1 MAIISFTNYKRGQT
15 TGCTSAVMR
24 YTMQDKKTEFE
35 GQQLVTGINCQPES
49 VYADFMTTKRLYHKT
64 DGVLFYHMVQS
75 FPKGESVDPVT
86 AHAAAL
92 KLAEYYEGYEVLV
105 CTHTDREH
113 IHSHFLINS
122 VNFDTGR
129 KLHIAKEQL
138 QELRQ
143 RNDMVC
149 KEFSLPVFQPREQKQ
164 KTKTMTIGE
173 YHTAARGQ
181 SKKLQLMNIINDCMR
196 HASNREEFIALMES
210 EGYKVRWEKSRKN
223 ITYTTPS
230 GWQCRDRLLFGD
242 KYLKENMEYEFRIRE
257 EIIYGRAH
265 GPEPARAFTAAD
277 SAGVEF
283 TDHAH
288 CHPVSVAGGS
298 DDADTEDR
306 IHRVGSAWNA
316 GVSSEPEITH
326 RPDSGAEQ
334 HGEDPEIVDGDDH
347 SAGTGWEEER
357 KAFLQMAGLASGL
370 RPDRS
375 GQMDRTGTAHR
386 GGTAGDG
393 VWHSDSGQQHP
404 QPVSMKPLHAGLYGL
419 AVTGALLD
427 DGNEDVEECYTKF
440 GTSHSGL
447 NAERPYNWTGDM
459 VADMLQNMVYLGHTV
474 NLRYSTKSYKDKKRC
489 ERPKSEWLI
498 FENTHEELVD
508 QETWDIVQEVR
519 SHKRRRTN
527 MDEQNMF
534 SGLVYCAD
542 CGKPMVLHRAHTMKP
557 EQNHF
562 TCRTYKKDGAEV
574 CSAHYIREVALKEIV
589 LETIRRAT
597 EFARSDPE
605 RFAAYIQQKQST
617 EVAKEIRGV
626 ERELSTMRKRD
637 GELDVVF
644 KRMYEDSALGRVSN
658 EQFRLLSEAY
668 SKEKAQLA
676 EAIPATEERLEK
688 LRSSMANA
696 KNFIAKAR
704 KFTDMTELTP
714 ELLRTFVA
722 KIIVYEKEV
731 KYSKHAPQKIHIC
744 FRDFNLN
751 ETDDMLLC
759 GETTEKADSTIALPA

>member
-1 MAIISFTNYKRGQT
+1 MVAISQSVWHFMKEVNMLQPNQKITALYCRLSRDDNL
-15 TGCTSAVMR
+15 
-24 YTMQDKKTEFE
+24 E
-35 GQQLVTGINCQPES
+35 GDSNSIQNQKLILQK
-49 VYADFMTTKRLYHKT
+49 YADENGFQNTRFYVDDGYSGTNFNRPAFEQMMDDMSNGDIAVIITKDLSRLGRNQLHTGLYIEEIFSSNDVRYIAVNDNVDTKYENSNELMPFKN
-64 DGVLFYHMVQS
+64 LFNEWHVRDCSRKVRNVVNAKAQRGIRVGTRAPYGYR
-75 FPKGESVDPVT
+75 KGATKDSPLLVDEE
-86 AHAAAL
+86 AAAVV
-92 KLAEYYEGYEVLV
+92 KRIFAMCAG
-105 CTHTDREH
+105 
-113 IHSHFLINS
+113 
-122 VNFDTGR
+122 GMGPAQ
-129 KLHIAKEQL
+129 IAKQL
-138 QELRQ
+138 K
-143 RNDMVC
+143 
-149 KEFSLPVFQPREQKQ
+149 KECIYS
-164 KTKTMTIGE
+164 
-173 YHTAARGQ
+173 
-181 SKKLQLMNIINDCMR
+181 
-196 HASNREEFIALMES
+196 
-210 EGYKVRWEKSRKN
+210 
-223 ITYTTPS
+223 PS
-230 GWQCRDRLLFGD
+230 M
-242 KYLKENMEYEFRIRE
+242 Y
-257 EIIYGRAH
+257 A
-265 GPEPARAFTAAD
+265 
-277 SAGVEF
+277 
-283 TDHAH
+283 
-288 CHPVSVAGGS
+288 
-298 DDADTEDR
+298 
-306 IHRVGSAWNA
+306 
-316 GVSSEPEITH
+316 
-326 RPDSGAEQ
+326 
-334 HGEDPEIVDGDDH
+334 
-347 SAGTGWEEER
+347 
-357 KAFLQMAGLASGL
+357 
-370 RPDRS
+370 
-375 GQMDRTGTAHR
+375 
-386 GGTAGDG
+386 
-393 VWHSDSGQQHP
+393 
-404 QPVSMKPLHAGLYGL
+404 
-419 AVTGALLD
+419 
-427 DGNEDVEECYTKF
+427 YTKF

-542 CGKPMVLHRAHTMKP
+542 CGKPMALHRAHTMKP

-617 EVAKEIRGV
+617 EVAKEIRGL

-759 GETTEKADSTIALPA
+759 GETTEKADSTILPTLRRARSRSLRPRAMLTKAQQPSPTITAMARATTVRGNTTVLAALPQDPR

>member
-1 MAIISFTNYKRGQT
+1 MAIVHFVNYKRGTQSRAAMR
-15 TGCTSAVMR
+15 GVML
-24 YTMQDKKTEFE
+24 YVMQEKKTAWD
-35 GQQLVTGINCQPES
+35 GVPLVSGINCQPQS
-49 VYADFMTTKRLYHKT
+49 VYDDFLNTKLLYHK
-64 DGVLFYHMVQS
+64 DGGVMFYHMVQS
-75 FPKGESVDPVT
+75 FPKGEAVDPVT

-196 HASNREEFIALMES
+196 HASNREEFIALKES

-357 KAFLQMAGLASGL
+357 DFCFSAQSGNGAVGAGMA
-370 RPDRS
+370 
-375 GQMDRTGTAHR
+375 
-386 GGTAGDG
+386 GTAGDG

-427 DGNEDVEECYTKF
+427 DGNEDVEERYRRIQAEQEAKNI
-440 GTSHSGL
+440 GAVIGL
-447 NAERPYNWTGDM
+447 VAGVAM
-459 VADMLQNMVYLGHTV
+459 VLTQ
-474 NLRYSTKSYKDKKRC
+474 
-489 ERPKSEWLI
+489 
-498 FENTHEELVD
+498 
-508 QETWDIVQEVR
+508 
-519 SHKRRRTN
+519 
-527 MDEQNMF
+527 DEQ
-534 SGLVYCAD
+534 S
-542 CGKPMVLHRAHTMKP
+542 
-557 EQNHF
+557 
-562 TCRTYKKDGAEV
+562 
-574 CSAHYIREVALKEIV
+574 
-589 LETIRRAT
+589 
-597 EFARSDPE
+597 
-605 RFAAYIQQKQST
+605 ST
-617 EVAKEIRGV
+617 EQQWTEDQQAEQTQQQ
-626 ERELSTMRKRD
+626 TM
-637 GELDVVF
+637 
-644 KRMYEDSALGRVSN
+644 
-658 EQFRLLSEAY
+658 
-668 SKEKAQLA
+668 
-676 EAIPATEERLEK
+676 
-688 LRSSMANA
+688 
-696 KNFIAKAR
+696 
-704 KFTDMTELTP
+704 
-714 ELLRTFVA
+714 
-722 KIIVYEKEV
+722 
-731 KYSKHAPQKIHIC
+731 
-744 FRDFNLN
+744 
-751 ETDDMLLC
+751 
-759 GETTEKADSTIALPA
+759 

>member
-15 TGCTSAVMR
+15 TGCMSAVMR
-24 YTMQDKKTEFE
+24 YTMQDKKAEFE

-75 FPKGESVDPVT
+75 FPKGEAVDPVT

-288 CHPVSVAGGS
+288 CHPVSAAGGS

-326 RPDSGAEQ
+326 TDLTAVQNSMAEIQKSLTEMTTLLEQAGKKKEKHSCKWLDWLPDF
-334 HGEDPEIVDGDDH
+334 DLIVVAKWIVLVLLIVAALLGM
-347 SAGTGWEEER
+347 GY
-357 KAFLQMAGLASGL
+357 
-370 RPDRS
+370 
-375 GQMDRTGTAHR
+375 GTA
-386 GGTAGDG
+386 
-393 VWHSDSGQQHP
+393 
-404 QPVSMKPLHAGLYGL
+404 
-419 AVTGALLD
+419 
-427 DGNEDVEECYTKF
+427 
-440 GTSHSGL
+440 
-447 NAERPYNWTGDM
+447 
-459 VADMLQNMVYLGHTV
+459 TV
-474 NLRYSTKSYKDKKRC
+474 
-489 ERPKSEWLI
+489 
-498 FENTHEELVD
+498 
-508 QETWDIVQEVR
+508 
-519 SHKRRRTN
+519 
-527 MDEQNMF
+527 
-534 SGLVYCAD
+534 
-542 CGKPMVLHRAHTMKP
+542 
-557 EQNHF
+557 
-562 TCRTYKKDGAEV
+562 
-574 CSAHYIREVALKEIV
+574 
-589 LETIRRAT
+589 
-597 EFARSDPE
+597 
-605 RFAAYIQQKQST
+605 
-617 EVAKEIRGV
+617 
-626 ERELSTMRKRD
+626 
-637 GELDVVF
+637 
-644 KRMYEDSALGRVSN
+644 VSN
-658 EQFRLLSEAY
+658 
-668 SKEKAQLA
+668 
-676 EAIPATEERLEK
+676 I
-688 LRSSMANA
+688 
-696 KNFIAKAR
+696 
-704 KFTDMTELTP
+704 
-714 ELLRTFVA
+714 
-722 KIIVYEKEV
+722 
-731 KYSKHAPQKIHIC
+731 
-744 FRDFNLN
+744 RDLFL
-751 ETDDMLLC
+751 
-759 GETTEKADSTIALPA
+759 

>member
-15 TGCTSAVMR
+15 TGCMSAVMR

-75 FPKGESVDPVT
+75 FPKGEAVDPVT

-173 YHTAARGQ
+173 YHTASRGQ

-288 CHPVSVAGGS
+288 CHPVSAAGGS

-306 IHRVGSAWNA
+306 IHRVGVRGMREYLPNLRSHTDLTAVQNSMAEIQKSLTEMTTLLEQA
-316 GVSSEPEITH
+316 GKKKEKHSCKWLDWL
-326 RPDSGAEQ
+326 PDF
-334 HGEDPEIVDGDDH
+334 DLIVVAKWIVLVLLIVAALLGM
-347 SAGTGWEEER
+347 GY
-357 KAFLQMAGLASGL
+357 
-370 RPDRS
+370 
-375 GQMDRTGTAHR
+375 GTA
-386 GGTAGDG
+386 
-393 VWHSDSGQQHP
+393 
-404 QPVSMKPLHAGLYGL
+404 
-419 AVTGALLD
+419 
-427 DGNEDVEECYTKF
+427 
-440 GTSHSGL
+440 
-447 NAERPYNWTGDM
+447 
-459 VADMLQNMVYLGHTV
+459 TV
-474 NLRYSTKSYKDKKRC
+474 
-489 ERPKSEWLI
+489 
-498 FENTHEELVD
+498 
-508 QETWDIVQEVR
+508 
-519 SHKRRRTN
+519 
-527 MDEQNMF
+527 
-534 SGLVYCAD
+534 
-542 CGKPMVLHRAHTMKP
+542 
-557 EQNHF
+557 
-562 TCRTYKKDGAEV
+562 
-574 CSAHYIREVALKEIV
+574 
-589 LETIRRAT
+589 
-597 EFARSDPE
+597 
-605 RFAAYIQQKQST
+605 
-617 EVAKEIRGV
+617 
-626 ERELSTMRKRD
+626 
-637 GELDVVF
+637 
-644 KRMYEDSALGRVSN
+644 VSN
-658 EQFRLLSEAY
+658 IR
-668 SKEKAQLA
+668 
-676 EAIPATEERLEK
+676 
-688 LRSSMANA
+688 
-696 KNFIAKAR
+696 
-704 KFTDMTELTP
+704 
-714 ELLRTFVA
+714 
-722 KIIVYEKEV
+722 
-731 KYSKHAPQKIHIC
+731 
-744 FRDFNLN
+744 NLF
-751 ETDDMLLC
+751 L
-759 GETTEKADSTIALPA
+759 

>member
-15 TGCTSAVMR
+15 TGCMSAVMR

-75 FPKGESVDPVT
+75 FPKGEAVDPVT

-288 CHPVSVAGGS
+288 CHPVSAAGGS

-326 RPDSGAEQ
+326 TDLTAVQNSMAEIQKSLTEMTTLLEQAGKKKEKHSCKWRDWLPDF
-334 HGEDPEIVDGDDH
+334 DLIVVAKWIVLVLLIVAALLGM
-347 SAGTGWEEER
+347 GY
-357 KAFLQMAGLASGL
+357 
-370 RPDRS
+370 
-375 GQMDRTGTAHR
+375 GTA
-386 GGTAGDG
+386 
-393 VWHSDSGQQHP
+393 
-404 QPVSMKPLHAGLYGL
+404 
-419 AVTGALLD
+419 
-427 DGNEDVEECYTKF
+427 
-440 GTSHSGL
+440 
-447 NAERPYNWTGDM
+447 
-459 VADMLQNMVYLGHTV
+459 TV
-474 NLRYSTKSYKDKKRC
+474 
-489 ERPKSEWLI
+489 
-498 FENTHEELVD
+498 
-508 QETWDIVQEVR
+508 
-519 SHKRRRTN
+519 
-527 MDEQNMF
+527 
-534 SGLVYCAD
+534 
-542 CGKPMVLHRAHTMKP
+542 
-557 EQNHF
+557 
-562 TCRTYKKDGAEV
+562 
-574 CSAHYIREVALKEIV
+574 
-589 LETIRRAT
+589 
-597 EFARSDPE
+597 
-605 RFAAYIQQKQST
+605 
-617 EVAKEIRGV
+617 
-626 ERELSTMRKRD
+626 
-637 GELDVVF
+637 
-644 KRMYEDSALGRVSN
+644 VSN
-658 EQFRLLSEAY
+658 
-668 SKEKAQLA
+668 
-676 EAIPATEERLEK
+676 I
-688 LRSSMANA
+688 
-696 KNFIAKAR
+696 
-704 KFTDMTELTP
+704 
-714 ELLRTFVA
+714 
-722 KIIVYEKEV
+722 
-731 KYSKHAPQKIHIC
+731 
-744 FRDFNLN
+744 RDLFL
-751 ETDDMLLC
+751 
-759 GETTEKADSTIALPA
+759 

>member
-15 TGCTSAVMR
+15 TGCMSAVMR
-24 YTMQDKKTEFE
+24 YTMQDKKAEFE

-75 FPKGESVDPVT
+75 FPKGEAVDPVT

-288 CHPVSVAGGS
+288 CHPVSAAGGS

-326 RPDSGAEQ
+326 TDLTAVQNSMAEIQKSLTEMTTLLEQAGKKKEKHSCKWLDWLPDF
-334 HGEDPEIVDGDDH
+334 DLIVVAKWIVLVLLIVAALLGM
-347 SAGTGWEEER
+347 GY
-357 KAFLQMAGLASGL
+357 
-370 RPDRS
+370 
-375 GQMDRTGTAHR
+375 GTA
-386 GGTAGDG
+386 
-393 VWHSDSGQQHP
+393 
-404 QPVSMKPLHAGLYGL
+404 
-419 AVTGALLD
+419 
-427 DGNEDVEECYTKF
+427 
-440 GTSHSGL
+440 
-447 NAERPYNWTGDM
+447 
-459 VADMLQNMVYLGHTV
+459 TV
-474 NLRYSTKSYKDKKRC
+474 
-489 ERPKSEWLI
+489 
-498 FENTHEELVD
+498 
-508 QETWDIVQEVR
+508 
-519 SHKRRRTN
+519 
-527 MDEQNMF
+527 
-534 SGLVYCAD
+534 
-542 CGKPMVLHRAHTMKP
+542 
-557 EQNHF
+557 
-562 TCRTYKKDGAEV
+562 
-574 CSAHYIREVALKEIV
+574 
-589 LETIRRAT
+589 
-597 EFARSDPE
+597 
-605 RFAAYIQQKQST
+605 
-617 EVAKEIRGV
+617 
-626 ERELSTMRKRD
+626 
-637 GELDVVF
+637 
-644 KRMYEDSALGRVSN
+644 VSN
-658 EQFRLLSEAY
+658 
-668 SKEKAQLA
+668 
-676 EAIPATEERLEK
+676 
-688 LRSSMANA
+688 
-696 KNFIAKAR
+696 
-704 KFTDMTELTP
+704 
-714 ELLRTFVA
+714 
-722 KIIVYEKEV
+722 
-731 KYSKHAPQKIHIC
+731 IC
-744 FRDFNLN
+744 DLFL
-751 ETDDMLLC
+751 
-759 GETTEKADSTIALPA
+759 

>member
-15 TGCTSAVMR
+15 TGCMSAVVR

-75 FPKGESVDPVT
+75 FPKGEAVDPVT

-288 CHPVSVAGGS
+288 CHPVSAAGGS

-326 RPDSGAEQ
+326 TDLTAVQNSMAEIQKSLTEMTTLLEQAGKKKEKHSCKWLDWLPDF
-334 HGEDPEIVDGDDH
+334 DLIVVAKWIVLVLLIVAALLGM
-347 SAGTGWEEER
+347 GY
-357 KAFLQMAGLASGL
+357 
-370 RPDRS
+370 
-375 GQMDRTGTAHR
+375 GTA
-386 GGTAGDG
+386 
-393 VWHSDSGQQHP
+393 
-404 QPVSMKPLHAGLYGL
+404 
-419 AVTGALLD
+419 
-427 DGNEDVEECYTKF
+427 
-440 GTSHSGL
+440 
-447 NAERPYNWTGDM
+447 
-459 VADMLQNMVYLGHTV
+459 TV
-474 NLRYSTKSYKDKKRC
+474 
-489 ERPKSEWLI
+489 
-498 FENTHEELVD
+498 
-508 QETWDIVQEVR
+508 
-519 SHKRRRTN
+519 
-527 MDEQNMF
+527 
-534 SGLVYCAD
+534 
-542 CGKPMVLHRAHTMKP
+542 
-557 EQNHF
+557 
-562 TCRTYKKDGAEV
+562 
-574 CSAHYIREVALKEIV
+574 
-589 LETIRRAT
+589 
-597 EFARSDPE
+597 
-605 RFAAYIQQKQST
+605 
-617 EVAKEIRGV
+617 
-626 ERELSTMRKRD
+626 
-637 GELDVVF
+637 
-644 KRMYEDSALGRVSN
+644 VSN
-658 EQFRLLSEAY
+658 IR
-668 SKEKAQLA
+668 
-676 EAIPATEERLEK
+676 
-688 LRSSMANA
+688 
-696 KNFIAKAR
+696 
-704 KFTDMTELTP
+704 
-714 ELLRTFVA
+714 
-722 KIIVYEKEV
+722 
-731 KYSKHAPQKIHIC
+731 
-744 FRDFNLN
+744 NLF
-751 ETDDMLLC
+751 L
-759 GETTEKADSTIALPA
+759 

>member
-1 MAIISFTNYKRGQT
+1 MNSGSEKKLSMDELMALNRPEPSPQPTAQESSSPITPIVIQ
-15 TGCTSAVMR
+15 CPLPEAL
-24 YTMQDKKTEFE
+24 TMLTQKTESIGWE
-35 GQQLVTGINCQPES
+35 VRGMREYLPNLRSHTDLTAVQNSMAKIQKSLTE
-49 VYADFMTTKRLYHKT
+49 MTTLLEQAGKKKEKHSCKWLDWLPDFDLIVVAKWIVLVLLIVAALLGMMDDMSNGDIAVIITKDLSRLGRNQLHTGLYIEEIFPSNDVRYIAVNDNVDTKYENSNELMPFKN
-64 DGVLFYHMVQS
+64 LFNEWHVRDCSRKVRNVVNAKAQRGIRVGTRAPYGYR
-75 FPKGESVDPVT
+75 KGATKDSPLLVDEE
-86 AHAAAL
+86 AAAVV
-92 KLAEYYEGYEVLV
+92 KRIFAMCAG
-105 CTHTDREH
+105 
-113 IHSHFLINS
+113 
-122 VNFDTGR
+122 GMGPAQ
-129 KLHIAKEQL
+129 IAKQL
-138 QELRQ
+138 K
-143 RNDMVC
+143 
-149 KEFSLPVFQPREQKQ
+149 KECIYS
-164 KTKTMTIGE
+164 
-173 YHTAARGQ
+173 
-181 SKKLQLMNIINDCMR
+181 
-196 HASNREEFIALMES
+196 
-210 EGYKVRWEKSRKN
+210 
-223 ITYTTPS
+223 PS
-230 GWQCRDRLLFGD
+230 M
-242 KYLKENMEYEFRIRE
+242 Y
-257 EIIYGRAH
+257 A
-265 GPEPARAFTAAD
+265 
-277 SAGVEF
+277 
-283 TDHAH
+283 
-288 CHPVSVAGGS
+288 
-298 DDADTEDR
+298 
-306 IHRVGSAWNA
+306 
-316 GVSSEPEITH
+316 
-326 RPDSGAEQ
+326 
-334 HGEDPEIVDGDDH
+334 
-347 SAGTGWEEER
+347 
-357 KAFLQMAGLASGL
+357 
-370 RPDRS
+370 
-375 GQMDRTGTAHR
+375 
-386 GGTAGDG
+386 
-393 VWHSDSGQQHP
+393 
-404 QPVSMKPLHAGLYGL
+404 
-419 AVTGALLD
+419 
-427 DGNEDVEECYTKF
+427 YTKF

-617 EVAKEIRGV
+617 EVAKEIRGL

>member
-15 TGCTSAVMR
+15 TGCMSAVMR
-24 YTMQDKKTEFE
+24 YTMQDKKAEFE

-75 FPKGESVDPVT
+75 FPKGEAVDPVT

-326 RPDSGAEQ
+326 TDLTAVQNSMAEIQKSLTEMTTLLEQAGKKKEKHSCKWLDWLPDF
-334 HGEDPEIVDGDDH
+334 DLIVVAKWIVLVLLIVAALLGM
-347 SAGTGWEEER
+347 GY
-357 KAFLQMAGLASGL
+357 
-370 RPDRS
+370 
-375 GQMDRTGTAHR
+375 GTA
-386 GGTAGDG
+386 
-393 VWHSDSGQQHP
+393 
-404 QPVSMKPLHAGLYGL
+404 
-419 AVTGALLD
+419 
-427 DGNEDVEECYTKF
+427 
-440 GTSHSGL
+440 
-447 NAERPYNWTGDM
+447 
-459 VADMLQNMVYLGHTV
+459 TV
-474 NLRYSTKSYKDKKRC
+474 
-489 ERPKSEWLI
+489 
-498 FENTHEELVD
+498 
-508 QETWDIVQEVR
+508 
-519 SHKRRRTN
+519 
-527 MDEQNMF
+527 
-534 SGLVYCAD
+534 
-542 CGKPMVLHRAHTMKP
+542 
-557 EQNHF
+557 
-562 TCRTYKKDGAEV
+562 
-574 CSAHYIREVALKEIV
+574 
-589 LETIRRAT
+589 
-597 EFARSDPE
+597 
-605 RFAAYIQQKQST
+605 
-617 EVAKEIRGV
+617 
-626 ERELSTMRKRD
+626 
-637 GELDVVF
+637 
-644 KRMYEDSALGRVSN
+644 VSN
-658 EQFRLLSEAY
+658 IR
-668 SKEKAQLA
+668 
-676 EAIPATEERLEK
+676 
-688 LRSSMANA
+688 
-696 KNFIAKAR
+696 
-704 KFTDMTELTP
+704 
-714 ELLRTFVA
+714 
-722 KIIVYEKEV
+722 
-731 KYSKHAPQKIHIC
+731 
-744 FRDFNLN
+744 NLF
-751 ETDDMLLC
+751 L
-759 GETTEKADSTIALPA
+759 

>member
-15 TGCTSAVMR
+15 TGCMSAVMR

-75 FPKGESVDPVT
+75 FPKGEAVDPVT

-149 KEFSLPVFQPREQKQ
+149 KEFSLPVFQLREQKQ

-288 CHPVSVAGGS
+288 CHPVSAAGGS

-334 HGEDPEIVDGDDH
+334 HGGDPEIVDGDDH

-375 GQMDRTGTAHR
+375 GQMDCTGTAHR

-393 VWHSDSGQQHP
+393 VWHSDSGQQHL

-427 DGNEDVEECYTKF
+427 DGNEDVEERYRRIQAEQEAKNI
-440 GTSHSGL
+440 GAVIGL
-447 NAERPYNWTGDM
+447 VAGVAM
-459 VADMLQNMVYLGHTV
+459 VLTQ
-474 NLRYSTKSYKDKKRC
+474 
-489 ERPKSEWLI
+489 
-498 FENTHEELVD
+498 
-508 QETWDIVQEVR
+508 
-519 SHKRRRTN
+519 
-527 MDEQNMF
+527 DEQ
-534 SGLVYCAD
+534 S
-542 CGKPMVLHRAHTMKP
+542 
-557 EQNHF
+557 
-562 TCRTYKKDGAEV
+562 
-574 CSAHYIREVALKEIV
+574 
-589 LETIRRAT
+589 
-597 EFARSDPE
+597 
-605 RFAAYIQQKQST
+605 ST
-617 EVAKEIRGV
+617 EQQWTEDQQAEQTQQQ
-626 ERELSTMRKRD
+626 TM
-637 GELDVVF
+637 
-644 KRMYEDSALGRVSN
+644 
-658 EQFRLLSEAY
+658 
-668 SKEKAQLA
+668 
-676 EAIPATEERLEK
+676 
-688 LRSSMANA
+688 
-696 KNFIAKAR
+696 
-704 KFTDMTELTP
+704 
-714 ELLRTFVA
+714 
-722 KIIVYEKEV
+722 
-731 KYSKHAPQKIHIC
+731 
-744 FRDFNLN
+744 
-751 ETDDMLLC
+751 
-759 GETTEKADSTIALPA
+759 